1 MKALSAIYK
10 LLQETRSG
18 KFSLVALIAIGIFY
32 PAIVHGIQTKRDELT
47 ASPIYNASFDFA
59 LEEHSQPRAHVVPAR
74 FYFTATDS
82 EHLYNLSSGDT
93 AYTAWKS
100 VYPTESWGTPEKSAQ
115 IPGYYLALSA
125 NQIRP
130 DTLTSIAAGK
140 YIATS
145 NLSGVAKLET
155 FSNSSIYLNSPD
167 SSRTFSSSAP
177 NLPLTMIQTRARIYV
192 CWVEYDPDTFSSS
205 IKITSTSDGV
215 NFVGSHTLVATGNFS
230 PSIGVS
236 GCSISHG
243 SDEYIAVTYAKSSSE
258 ANILTFKAPP
268 TVIDPPYPAT
278 YTTTIGLTDISSREI
293 AVTQNPRTSEII
305 ISWLR
310 LDGDYK
316 GYYRTFSFTPNN
328 TWTPISA
335 VTLVAS
341 GFSKNYGVSVE
352 SYTNF
357 ENTFVIPSATEL
369 KSYTLRDSVSAHDNF
384 SPAGYATQFNFTDNQ
399 KHYAGLLSYDFI
411 NKYFYFYKR
420 ELRFPD
426 EGRWDKTSKTL
437 HLEGPPWPNT
447 LVKIEYEF
455 TEVAT
460 DACIVHMVNANGG
473 RQPFNNMTG
482 VIASSASALYTVEF
496 DYNMDTGLYAGYMN
510 NKIRMLDSLNN
521 PVNISYVSG
530 TSTGISFRP
539 AGDLTLNTSYRI
551 EIASD
556 VIDAR
561 GTQIWEPVTL
571 NFTTQKSSSSVI
583 ASEVKNITAWRDAAR
598 TQPVSDG
605 EASDTA
611 DIYLRLDAIDPAFN
625 TIDTATVA
633 ILLNGVQIAQ
643 ATLTQLNAT
652 SNYFDGFYKLSTAL
666 ATDSVYTFKAHPSSA
681 TTTSVI
687 VNYPTFTPVY
697 PLSGATNVPGLP
709 TIRVKA
715 SEPIRPEYISAAS
728 VKLLKGA
735 VEIAVS
741 RSYDAGNRE
750 IVIVPDASLESE
762 TTYTVSV
769 ASMRD
774 SYYNVQKSAFSYQ
787 FTVADIKPP
796 EVTPASPINGEAGV
810 TIDRFIVFNIS
821 EALAAATVNKTSVKL
836 TRAGIPASYSIILSG
851 SKITIDPDD
860 APDGGLEPQT
870 TYVAEVTTAVTDLAG
885 NNLPAAVSISFTT
898 QPYSTPPTAI
908 GNITLYKDPL
918 LIFGWGLYEKIPAS
932 ATVYIKVTGDDGA
945 TQTRDLATASLNFSW
960 GAPQK
965 KISLVETASNSTG
978 IYFGSFNFGSTLYGF
993 PNPLPPTNAGSMT
1006 FSVDLD
1012 PAEAATLTVT
1022 FPALVPAETLV
1033 NSTSGQVVASN
1044 ASNVRID
1051 SSIILSFSDQLLD
1064 SGNPVSL
1071 AISSGAVTLSG
1082 TRTLSA
1088 DRRKITFQ
1096 PDSPL
1101 PYSSKI
1107 TVSAPYAATG
1117 LKSMQGNP
1125 LYRNAYFTFTT
1136 QDAQTQP
1143 LSITQVNLFP
1153 DSGYSAANSYDS
1165 NDDFPRSGTI
1175 YVEARGPDAA
1185 SNTVDFT
1192 TVNISTGDSL
1202 QLNETSASSGIY
1214 RGIYNYPSQA
1224 NGFAFIVSS
1233 AVTPAASR
1241 TLILSVPSLA
1251 PVTPASASTDV
1262 SINTTIRAKGSEDL
1276 DPTTVNSSNV
1286 KLFKGGV
1293 EVAGAVSYIASE
1305 KEIVFTPL
1313 SQLATSTLYVYSMS
1327 GIKDLVG
1334 NTISSNLVVSFTTQ
1348 AVTAP
1353 PIPPITLKVYANSD
1367 YTGELADLAFVIPG
1381 SQVFAEISATDVSAT
1396 TIDSTLLQQKSN
1408 LSGTTTNYTLLE
1420 TGINTGILRAGVTL
1434 FSEGSATLTLTSL
1447 TDTNKFVRLNTYSYP
1462 TISGLAPASGT
1473 ANIYL
1478 NRDIIITTNKNVAA
1492 ASLSTSTIRL
1502 SDSSGAASYALS
1514 LTSPTTITVKTDLE
1528 AGSTVVLRITPGLK
1542 DTDGMSFPDTIANY
1556 STISRSFSD
1565 FGLYSDAGFINL
1577 LAMGAEVETGQTVYL
1592 KLEGTDTRFGE
1603 VEQATATL
1611 KSSNPD
1617 QLISLTETAA
1627 GRFSSPFVIP
1637 DLPNETVEFIPEN
1650 RADFTRTLKILPAFA
1665 LLSYS
1670 PASGAITV
1678 PADSWPTWNFTR
1690 PVRSTDITTAN
1701 FSLKKASDGSLV
1713 PGTLTTSGTGMQVR
1727 FQPAG
1732 LLALLTQYEMSV
1744 SATVRDNSGNVL
1756 GEGLKT
1762 RFTTQPPPAP
1772 PDENISIANY
1782 ETAEYATRTFAV
1794 AYNESLYL
1802 ELVAKDT
1809 SFSTYETARV
1819 RLESSD
1825 GSLDGLELTLI
1836 EIAPPSGIYRLALP
1850 INLPPGTTIKVQ
1862 SQGDPTKTI
1871 TITARVRTNFVSM
1884 SPASGTGN
1892 LFLDSPITLKFS
1904 HSIDRTTATNGVK
1917 MLASASA
1924 DIPLR
1929 FAWAD
1934 SDRTIIIT
1942 PDVAYASSTRHSL
1955 QRLTNLRDSNGL
1967 FLLPDTAWLTTRSPA
1982 SATLD
1987 LLTGIAP
1994 RSGQSV
2000 ALHGE
2005 ATPGNLVVLA
2015 TTTNM
2020 FETYAETRTV
2030 QITTASGSNLVTLS
2044 ETAPGSFRGEYSL
2057 ADDIV
2062 GEINSAL
2069 LFAGVPSL
2077 TFNLAP
2083 LPEVV
2088 SIIPASGSS
2097 GIAELPAISATF
2109 SRRLA
2114 FESTNDAL
2122 RILTDAGNIVTT
2134 RTSPDA
2140 DSTGF
2145 SWLPLSPLPLQST
2158 CTLQLSGLTDYL
2170 GQSMPVYQHPF
2181 MTGGRQGINL
2191 FSDNSFAQLIAT
2203 NQVDIPVVFVEVAAS
2218 GTLNLAGRTFD
2229 LLARTGTRATSTV
2242 KLQLEAY
2249 NTESGRFRCSLEFE
2263 PGKAV
2268 PQYPLALLPGEWLEM
2283 TSPILTDDVKVIYYK
2298 HSGSAS
2304 PENILGIR
2312 LYSEKHFAQR
2322 ITDTIANPSL
2332 FIEVEAEDLNWF
2344 TTDITRIKISS
2355 EADQAGLILDLV
2367 ENGTHS
2373 SQFRNFVRLSR
2384 DNSDA
2389 TINNLKVLPA
2399 QRIFIESVTDPAVK
2413 TSILYLPVNTIKMM
2427 SVYPSPARGSK
2438 VSFRFYLNF
2447 PTYVDLKIYDTAGH
2461 EVYSTGIRGIEG
2473 ENVYEWRLPR
2483 KIANGTYFYSVKI
2496 DNESGF
2502 PDAKRR
2508 VRGKFAI
2515 LR

>member
-1 MKALSAIYK
+1 M
-10 LLQETRSG
+10 
-18 KFSLVALIAIGIFY
+18 VAVGIFY
-32 PAIVHGIQTKRDELT
+32 PIILHAIQVRKDDLT
-47 ASPIYNASFDFA
+47 ASPIYDASFNFSSR
-59 LEEHSQPRAHVVPAR
+59 EHSQPRAHVVPAR

-82 EHLYNLSSGDT
+82 EHVYNLSPGTT
-93 AYTAWKS
+93 AYSPPWHENYTTA
-100 VYPTESWGTPEKSAQ
+100 SWSNKLAYTPSTL
-115 IPGYYLALSA
+115 YDLAFQVS
-125 NQIRP
+125 QIRK
-130 DTLTSIAAGK
+130 DTLTDLPPYSYITGQILLGGDYDLIAKTFKSSPAPFFTSASTTELISKAQDSKPFAMIQSRSRVYFFWLETGNMK
-140 YIATS
+140 YSSTIDGYFTASPTVTAPDLS
-145 NLSGVAKLET
+145 TAFGLSGCILK
-155 FSNSSIYLNSPD
+155 SG
-167 SSRTFSSSAP
+167 
-177 NLPLTMIQTRARIYV
+177 
-192 CWVEYDPDTFSSS
+192 
-205 IKITSTSDGV
+205 TSE
-215 NFVGSHTLVATGNFS
+215 H
-230 PSIGVS
+230 
-236 GCSISHG
+236 
-243 SDEYIAVTYAKSSSE
+243 IAVTYAKSPTQF
-258 ANILTFKAPP
+258 NILTF
-268 TVIDPPYPAT
+268 IDGDYPNT
-278 YTTTIGLTDISSREI
+278 KLDTITLESVNSPLVSI
-293 AVTQNPRTSEII
+293 AQNPRTGKVLLTW
-305 ISWLR
+305 ISVNT
-310 LDGDYK
+310 
-316 GYYRTFSFTPNN
+316 GYYRIYDFDGLGSFTQDVGTTAIGN
-328 TWTPISA
+328 
-335 VTLVAS
+335 
-341 GFSKNYGVSVE
+341 GFATNRGTNAEGYI
-352 SYTNF
+352 NF
-357 ENTFVIPSATEL
+357 ESTFALPTATAVNSYSL
-369 KSYTLRDSVSAHDNF
+369 KSAPAAHDVITPN
-384 SPAGYATQFNFTDNQ
+384 GYAVQFPFFDPVTE
-399 KHYAGLLSYDFI
+399 KHYAGLVNYRYAD
-411 NKYFYFYKR
+411 YEFYR
-420 ELRFPD
+420 HELKFPD

-447 LVKIEYEF
+447 LVQIEYEF

-460 DACIVHMVNANGG
+460 DACLVHMVNANGG
-473 RQPFNNMTG
+473 RRPFNNETG
-482 VIASSASALYTVEF
+482 VIASNSSLFTVEF
-496 DYNMDTGLYAGYMN
+496 DYNMDQTLYSGYMN
-510 NKIRMLDSLNN
+510 NKIRMFDSINN
-521 PVNISYVSG
+521 VATISYATG
-530 TSTGISFRP
+530 TANSISFRP
-539 AGDLTLNTSYRI
+539 DDDLSFNTGYRI

-561 GTQIWEPVTL
+561 GTQIWEPITL

-583 ASEVKNITAWRDAAR
+583 ASEVKNITAWRDVAR
-598 TQPVSDG
+598 TQQIASG
-605 EASDTA
+605 SEASDTA
-611 DIYLRLDAIDPAFN
+611 DIYLRLEAVDPAFN
-625 TIDTATVA
+625 TVDTATVS
-633 ILLNGVQIAQ
+633 ILLNGAQIAQ
-643 ATLTQLNAT
+643 TTLTQLNYT
-652 SNYFDGFYKLSTAL
+652 SNYFDGYYKLATPL
-666 ATDSVYTFKAHPSSA
+666 ATDSVYTFKAHPDSA
-681 TTTSVI
+681 TTTNVI
-687 VNYPTFTPVY
+687 VTYPTFSPIY
-697 PLSGATNVPGLP
+697 PLPGATNVPGLP
-709 TIRVKA
+709 TIRVKT
-715 SEPIRPEYISAAS
+715 SESILPVDISS
-728 VKLLKGA
+728 TKIKLLKGVVA
-735 VEIAVS
+735 TATTLLYNDATHEIS
-741 RSYDAGNRE
+741 
-750 IVIVPDASLESE
+750 ITPTTTLESE
-762 TTYTVSV
+762 TTYTVSI
-769 ASMRD
+769 SGLRD
-774 SYYNVQKSAFSYQ
+774 VYYNTQKAAFSYQ

-796 EVTPASPINGEAGV
+796 EVTPASPNNGETGV
-810 TIDRFIVFNIS
+810 TIDRHIVFNIS

-885 NNLPAAVSISFTT
+885 NNLPAAKSISFTT

-908 GNITLYKDPL
+908 SNITLYKDPL
-918 LIFGWGLYEKIPAS
+918 LITGWGLYEKIPAS
-932 ATVYIKVTGDDGA
+932 ATVYIKVIGTDGA

-965 KISLVETASNSTG
+965 KISLLETASNSTG
-978 IYFGSFNFGSTLYGF
+978 IYFGNFNFGSTLFGF
-993 PNPLPPTNAGSMT
+993 PNPPPPASIGSLT

-1012 PAEAATLTVT
+1012 PADAATLTVT

-1051 SSIILSFSDQLLD
+1051 SNIVLSFSDQLLD
-1064 SGNPVSL
+1064 GGNPVSL
-1071 AISSGAVTLSG
+1071 SISSGAVPLAG

-1088 DRRKITFQ
+1088 DRRKITFT

-1107 TVSAPYAATG
+1107 TVSAPYDSTG

-1125 LYRNAYFTFTT
+1125 LYQNAYFTFTT
-1136 QDAQTQP
+1136 QPAQTP
-1143 LSITQVNLFP
+1143 PVSITQVNLFP
-1153 DSGYSAANSYDS
+1153 DASYSSTNSYES
-1165 NDDFPRSGTI
+1165 NDDFPRSGTM

-1192 TVNISTGDSL
+1192 TVNISTGASL
-1202 QLNETSASSGIY
+1202 QLNETSAGSGIY
-1214 RGIYNYPSQA
+1214 RGIYNYPSQT

-1241 TLILSVPSLA
+1241 TLILSIPSLA
-1251 PVTPASASTDV
+1251 PSIPASASTDV
-1262 SINTTIRAKGSEDL
+1262 SINTSVRAKGSEDL
-1276 DPTTVNSSNV
+1276 DPTTINSSNV

-1293 EVAGAVSYIASE
+1293 EVAGAVSYIVSE

-1313 SQLATSTLYVYSMS
+1313 APLATSTVYVYSMS

-1334 NTISSNLVVSFTTQ
+1334 NNISSNLVVSFTTQ
-1348 AVTAP
+1348 AVTTP

-1367 YTGELADLAFVIPG
+1367 YTGELAGLAYVIPG
-1381 SQVFAEISATDVSAT
+1381 SQVFAEITATDMSAT
-1396 TIDSTLLQQKSN
+1396 TIDSTLIEQKSN
-1408 LSGTTTNYTLLE
+1408 MSGATTTYTLLE
-1420 TGINTGILRAGVTL
+1420 TATNTGILRASITIFNEENAL
-1434 FSEGSATLTLTSL
+1434 IILKSL
-1447 TDTNKFVRLNTYSYP
+1447 TDLTKTLSLNTYAYP
-1462 TISGLAPASGT
+1462 KILTLSPVSGT
-1473 ANIYL
+1473 ANVYL
-1478 NRDIIITTNKNVAA
+1478 NQTFTITTNKNVAA

-1502 SDSSGAASYALS
+1502 SDSSGAASYSLS
-1514 LTSPTTITVKTDLE
+1514 LSNPTTITINSDLE
-1528 AGSTVVLRITPGLK
+1528 PGSAVVLRVTPGLK
-1542 DTDGMSFPDTIANY
+1542 DINGMSFPDTIAHY
-1556 STISRSFSD
+1556 SSISGSFSN
-1565 FGLYSDAGFINL
+1565 FGIYSDSGFSQL
-1577 LAMGAEVETGQTVYL
+1577 LAMDAEVESGKTVYL
-1592 KLEGTDTRFGE
+1592 RLDGTDTRFGE
-1603 VEQATATL
+1603 VEPATATL

-1617 QLISLTETAA
+1617 QLISLSETTA
-1627 GRFSSPFVIP
+1627 GCFTGPLIIP
-1637 DLPNETVEFIPEN
+1637 DLPNETVEIFPES
-1650 RADFTRTLKILPAFA
+1650 RTDFARTLKIMPAFS

-1701 FSLKKASDGSLV
+1701 FALKKAIDGSLV
-1713 PGTLTTSGTGMQVR
+1713 PGTFTTSITGLQVR

-1772 PDENISIANY
+1772 PDENITLANY
-1782 ETAEYATRTFAV
+1782 ETAEYATQTFAV

-1850 INLPPGTTIKVQ
+1850 IDLPPGTTIKIQ
-1862 SQGDPTKTI
+1862 SQGDPTKVI
-1871 TITARVRTNFVSM
+1871 TITARVRTAFVSM
-1884 SPASGTGN
+1884 DPASGSTN
-1892 LFLDSPITLKFS
+1892 LYLDQPITLTFN
-1904 HSIDRTTATNGVK
+1904 HSLDRTSAANGFK
-1917 MLASASA
+1917 MLASDTI

-1934 SDRTIIIT
+1934 SDHSIIIT
-1942 PDVAYASSTRHSL
+1942 PDVAYASSSRHSL

-1967 FLLPDTAWLTTRSPA
+1967 FLLPDTAWLTTRGPA

-1994 RSGQSV
+1994 RTGQSV
-2000 ALHGE
+2000 SLYGE

-2020 FETYAETRTV
+2020 FETYSETRTV
-2030 QITTASGSNLVTLS
+2030 QINTASGSNLVTLA

-2057 ADDIV
+2057 AADIV
-2062 GEINSAL
+2062 GDINAAL

-2077 TFNLAP
+2077 TFPLAP
-2083 LPEVV
+2083 QPEVV
-2088 SIIPASGSS
+2088 SVIPASGSS
-2097 GIAELPAISATF
+2097 GVAELPAISATF

-2114 FESTNDAL
+2114 FESSADAL
-2122 RILTDAGNIVTT
+2122 RILTDAGNIVTGM
-2134 RTSPDA
+2134 TSPAA
-2140 DSTGF
+2140 DSITF
-2145 SWLPLSPLPLQST
+2145 NWQPLSPLPLQST

-2170 GQSMPVYQHPF
+2170 GQSLPVYQHPF

-2191 FSDNSFAQLIAT
+2191 FSDDSFAQLIAT

-2218 GTLNLAGRTFD
+2218 GTLNLTGRTFD

-2249 NTESGRFRCSLEFE
+2249 NPESGRFRCSLEFE

-2283 TSPILTDDVKVIYYK
+2283 TSPILTDDVRLIYYK

-2304 PENILGIR
+2304 PVNILGIS
-2312 LYSEKHFAQR
+2312 LYSEKNFAQR
-2322 ITDTIANPSL
+2322 VTDTIANPSL
-2332 FIEVEAEDLNWF
+2332 FIEIEAEDLNWF
-2344 TTDITRIKISS
+2344 TTDTTRIKIYS
-2355 EADQAGLILDLV
+2355 EADQAGMLLDLV

-2384 DNSDA
+2384 DNSDPA
-2389 TINNLKVLPA
+2389 INNLKVLPA
-2399 QRIFIESVTDPAVK
+2399 QRIYIESVTDPAVK

-2438 VSFRFYLNF
+2438 VNFRFYLNF

-2461 EVYSTGIRGIEG
+2461 EIYSTGIRGVEG

-2483 KIANGTYFYSVKI
+2483 KMANGTYFYTVKI